1 MYMSYL
7 FKILLICFVFCI
19 SGLQGLAQDKF
30 HIIGKDKS
38 FTTSFKLVHNL
49 IVMPIDV
56 NGSQLNFLLD
66 TGVEN
71 TIMFNLSVEDS
82 LRLRNIQQIR
92 LRGLG
97 EGDYIDAI
105 KSTNNL
111 FKLGKIA
118 NGNHMIYLIP
128 GEDFDLTSK
137 MGININGIIGGDL
150 FKDFIIEI
158 NYSSSRIKF
167 NDPAEYKYKNCK
179 KCQTFELEFYKN
191 KPYIDLKVKN
201 EESESIDVKL
211 LVDLGGSDVLWLFD
225 KSNEEIE
232 LPEKYFHDYLGKGLS
247 GNIYGKRSKINRLI
261 LGDYEFTNVNVAFPD
276 SSSVGSAYEFKD
288 RNGSLG
294 SGILKRF
301 HLIFD
306 YPGNIIT
313 FKRTSKYFSEPFLY
327 NMSGIELSYGGTMLV
342 QEKKSAQA
350 MGIENQGNTS
360 TVEVIFNYVY
370 TFKQAYR
377 ISLIRAGSPADKAG
391 LLPNDILLEINR
403 KPAYNYK
410 LEEILHIFST
420 KEGKRI
426 TLLIERNGKKLSYS
440 FELEKMF

>member
-1 MYMSYL
+1 MSNF
-7 FKILLICFVFCI
+7 FKLLILFFIFCI
-19 SGLQGLAQDKF
+19 SGLQSLAQDKF

-38 FTTSFKLVHNL
+38 YATSFKLVHNL

-128 GEDFDLTSK
+128 GEDFDLSSK

-167 NDPAEYKYKNCK
+167 IDPSHYKYKNCK
-179 KCQTFELEFYKN
+179 KCQTFDLEFFKN
-191 KPYIDLKVKN
+191 KPYIDLKVKTD
-201 EESESIDVKL
+201 ESESIDVKL

-225 KSNEEIE
+225 KSSEEIE
-232 LPEKYFHDYLGKGLS
+232 LPEKYFQDYLGKGLS
-247 GNIYGKRSKINRLI
+247 GNIYGKRSKVNRLI
-261 LGDYEFTNVNVAFPD
+261 LGNYEFTNVNVAFPD

-306 YPGNIIT
+306 YPGNKIT
-313 FKRTSKYFSEPFLY
+313 FKRTSKYYSDPFLY

-342 QEKKSAQA
+342 PEKKSAQA
-350 MGIENQGNTS
+350 MGIESQGNTS
-360 TVEVIFNYVY
+360 TVEIIFNYVY
-370 TFKQAYR
+370 AFKQAYR
-377 ISLIRAGSPADKAG
+377 ISLIRVDSPADKAG

-426 TLLIERNGKKLSYS
+426 SLLIERNGKKLSYS

>member
-1 MYMSYL
+1 MPYL
-7 FKILLICFVFCI
+7 LKILILCFVFWI
-19 SGLQGLAQDKF
+19 SGLQCLAQDKF
-30 HIIGKDKS
+30 HIISKDKS
-38 FTTSFKLVHNL
+38 FATSFKLVHNL

-82 LRLRNIQQIR
+82 LRLKNIQQIR

-118 NGNHMIYLIP
+118 NGNHMVYLIP
-128 GEDFDLTSK
+128 GEDFDLKSK

-167 NDPAEYKYKNCK
+167 NDPEEYKYKNCK
-179 KCQTFELEFYKN
+179 RCQSFELEFYKN
-191 KPYIDLKVKN
+191 KPYIDLKVKKD
-201 EESESIDVKL
+201 ESEPIDVKL

-225 KSNEEIE
+225 RSNEEIE
-232 LPEKYFHDYLGKGLS
+232 LPEKYFQDYLGKGLS
-247 GNIYGKRSKINRLI
+247 GNIYGKRSKIKGLL
-261 LGDYEFTNVNVAFPD
+261 LGNYVFSNANVAYPD

-306 YPGNIIT
+306 YAGSKIT

-360 TVEVIFNYVY
+360 TVEVVFDYVY
-370 TFKQAYR
+370 AFKQAYR

-410 LEEILHIFST
+410 LEEILHMFST

-426 TLLIERNGKKLSYS
+426 SLLIERHGKKLSYS
-440 FELEKMF
+440 FELEKLF